1 MYRPR
6 LIAIPLILLFL
17 SFKASGQQL
26 KADTSVNKQAPKTL
40 FMNAG
45 LQYLSQLTYAGRRDA
60 SSVPVLLPT
69 FTLIS
74 TKGFFVAGI
83 GYFDLNGSK
92 SAAEG
97 LSITPGYVFSF
108 DKKKEFGGSISATK
122 YFITD
127 NSPIIL
133 SSFNATID
141 GQLHY
146 NPDNIVKLTVDG
158 SYRFSKTGPNDVIN
172 DAELSKEIQ
181 VTKTGKN
188 NKDGLKITP
197 TVTLYSGTQSFYKTS
212 DSTLANNSSVLKN
225 ILSPGQTTTVQNQ
238 QVRQYA
244 ILALSGSLQLSY
256 VIKTWQISFTPYLIQ
271 PYHQVNYA
279 NNTPQ
284 NGSYFLFT
292 TGVSVTF

>member
-1 MYRPR
+1 MIKPK
-6 LIAIPLILLFL
+6 LIIASALLVLL
-17 SFKASGQQL
+17 SLKVGAQQL
-26 KADTSVNKQAPKTL
+26 RADTTTNKQSTKSL
-40 FMNAG
+40 FINAG
-45 LQYLSQLTYAGRRDA
+45 LQYLSDLTYAGRRDA

-74 TKGFFVAGI
+74 TKGFFLSGI
-83 GYFDLNGSK
+83 GYFDLNGVK

-108 DKKKEFGGSISATK
+108 DKNKYYGGAISATK

-133 SSFNATID
+133 SSFNATVD
-141 GQLHY
+141 GQLHF
-146 NPDNIVKLTVDG
+146 NPDNIIKLTVDA
-158 SYRFSKTGPNDVIN
+158 SYRFSKQGSPNDVIN

-181 VTKTGKN
+181 LTKAGKD
-188 NKDGLKITP
+188 NKGGLKITP
-197 TVTLYSGTQSFYKTS
+197 TVTLYSGTQSFYQASTS
-212 DSTLANNSSVLKN
+212 QTSSTTPLGL
-225 ILSPGQTTTVQNQ
+225 LSPPQTVTTGN
-238 QVRQYA
+238 QVRQYT
-244 ILALSGSLQLSY
+244 ILALSGSMLVAY

-271 PYHQVNYA
+271 PYHQVNY
-279 NNTPQ
+279 TTSSPQ

>member
-17 SFKASGQQL
+17 SFRAYGQQV

-40 FMNAG
+40 FVNAG
-45 LQYLSQLTYAGRRDA
+45 LQYLSQLTYAGRRAA

-108 DKKKEFGGSISATK
+108 DKKKEFGGVISATK
-122 YFITD
+122 YFITN

-133 SSFNATID
+133 SSFDATID

-158 SYRFSKTGPNDVIN
+158 SYRFSKSGPNDVIN

-181 VTKTGKN
+181 VTKNGN
-188 NKDGLKITP
+188 NKDGLKVTP
-197 TVTLYSGTQSFYKTS
+197 TVTLYSGTQSFYKTV
-212 DSTLANNSSVLKN
+212 DSTLSNSSVLKN
-225 ILSPGQTTTVQNQ
+225 ILSPGQTTTTQSK
-238 QVRQYA
+238 QVTQYT
-244 ILALSGSLQLSY
+244 ILALSGSLQLAY
-256 VIKTWQISFTPYLIQ
+256 VIKSWQINFTPYLIQ

>member
-1 MYRPR
+1 MYRPK
-6 LIAIPLILLFL
+6 LIVVSILLLLL
-17 SFKASGQQL
+17 SFNARAQQL
-26 KADTSVNKQAPKTL
+26 KADTSVNKQSPKSL
-40 FMNAG
+40 FINAG
-45 LQYLSQLTYAGRRDA
+45 LQYLSELTYAGRRDA

-83 GYFDLNGSK
+83 GYFDVNGAK

-97 LSITPGYVFSF
+97 LSITPGYVFSV
-108 DKKKEFGGSISATK
+108 DKKKEFGGAISATK
-122 YFITD
+122 YFIAD

-133 SSFNATID
+133 SSFNATVD

-158 SYRFSKTGPNDVIN
+158 SYRFSKSGPNDVIN

-181 VTKTGKN
+181 VTKSGKN

-197 TVTLYSGTQSFYKTS
+197 TLTLYSGTQSFYKTS
-212 DSTLANNSSVLKN
+212 DSTLANNSSIIKN
-225 ILSPGQTTTVQNQ
+225 ILAPGQTTPTQNQ
-238 QVRQYA
+238 QVRQYT
-244 ILALSGSLQLSY
+244 ILALSGSLQLTY

-284 NGSYFLFT
+284 NGTYFLFT
-292 TGVSVTF
+292 TGISVTF